1 MSAMLACRQGS
12 SLACMHV
19 SHLMPGYGRP
29 GAVICNSMKSMTT
42 RTKGIAMSS
51 TFPFPR
57 LKRMFIYA
65 SVSVSL
71 ALPTSAW
78 ADDAKELLKKMS
90 DFLAAQKTISF
101 TYQSSL
107 EAVTPDF
114 EKLQFVSSGTAN
126 LTRPDKL
133 RVTRTGGFAD
143 VDVSFDG
150 SSLTVHGKNL
160 DAYAKIDGKG
170 SLDDLIDRMMTAG
183 VEAPG
188 ADLLSSDVYDV
199 LMTDVTEAKHISSA
213 FVDGV
218 ECDYLAFRTP
228 EIDWQIWIQ
237 AGSQPIPRRY
247 VITSKHIVQAP
258 QYTLEISDFK
268 SGADVA
274 AESYTIEIPAGAKT
288 VDLSELQSL
297 DELPAPADTGEVK

>member
-1 MSAMLACRQGS
+1 M
-12 SLACMHV
+12 
-19 SHLMPGYGRP
+19 
-29 GAVICNSMKSMTT
+29 
-42 RTKGIAMSS
+42 KGIVMSS
-51 TFPFPR
+51 TFCFPR
-57 LKRMFIYA
+57 LKRMLVYTSLA
-65 SVSVSL
+65 AGL

-78 ADDAKELLKKMS
+78 ADDAKALLKAMS

-107 EAVTPDF
+107 EAVTPEF

-143 VDVSFDG
+143 LDVSFDG

-170 SLDDLIDRMMTAG
+170 SLDELINRLMTAG

-199 LMTDVTEAKHISSA
+199 LMSEVTDAKHISSA

-218 ECDYLAFRTP
+218 ECAYLAFRTP

-237 AGSQPIPRRY
+237 TGSQPIPRRY
-247 VITSKHIVQAP
+247 VITSKHVVQAP

-274 AESYTIEIPAGAKT
+274 AVSYSIEVPASAKT

-297 DELPAPADTGEVK
+297 DELPAPADMGEVK

>member
-1 MSAMLACRQGS
+1 
-12 SLACMHV
+12 
-19 SHLMPGYGRP
+19 
-29 GAVICNSMKSMTT
+29 
-42 RTKGIAMSS
+42 MSS
-51 TFPFPR
+51 TSPFPR

-65 SVSVSL
+65 SVSASL

-107 EAVTPDF
+107 EAVTHDF

-150 SSLTVHGKNL
+150 ASLTVHGKNL

>member
-1 MSAMLACRQGS
+1 
-12 SLACMHV
+12 
-19 SHLMPGYGRP
+19 
-29 GAVICNSMKSMTT
+29 
-42 RTKGIAMSS
+42 MSS
-51 TFPFPR
+51 TFPFPL
-57 LKRMFIYA
+57 LKRMLIYA
-65 SVSVSL
+65 SVSAGLV
-71 ALPTSAW
+71 LPTSAW

-90 DFLAAQKTISF
+90 DFLTAQKTISF

-107 EAVTPDF
+107 EAVTPAF
-114 EKLQFVSSGTAN
+114 EKLQFVSSGIVN

-143 VDVSFDG
+143 IDVSFDG

-170 SLDDLIDRMMTAG
+170 SLDDLIDRLMTAG
-183 VEAPG
+183 IEAPG
-188 ADLLSSDVYDV
+188 ADLLSSNVYGE
-199 LMTDVTEAKHISSA
+199 LMSDVTEAKHISSA

-218 ECDYLAFRTP
+218 ECEYLAFRTP

-237 AGSQPIPRRY
+237 TGAQPIPRRY
-247 VITSKHIVQAP
+247 VITSKHVVQAP
-258 QYTLEISDFK
+258 QYMLEISDFK

-274 AESYTIEIPAGAKT
+274 AVSYNIEIPGSAKT

-297 DELPAPADTGEVK
+297 DELPAAADAGEAK

>member
-1 MSAMLACRQGS
+1 
-12 SLACMHV
+12 
-19 SHLMPGYGRP
+19 
-29 GAVICNSMKSMTT
+29 
-42 RTKGIAMSS
+42 MSS
-51 TFPFPR
+51 TFPFPL
-57 LKRMFIYA
+57 LKRMLIYA
-65 SVSVSL
+65 SVSAGLV
-71 ALPTSAW
+71 LPTSAW

-90 DFLAAQKTISF
+90 DFLTAQRTISF

-107 EAVTPDF
+107 EAVTPAF
-114 EKLQFVSSGTAN
+114 EKLQFVSSGTVN

-143 VDVSFDG
+143 IDVSFDG

-170 SLDDLIDRMMTAG
+170 SLDDLIDRLMTAG

-188 ADLLSSDVYDV
+188 ADLLSSNVYGE
-199 LMTDVTEAKHISSA
+199 LMSDVTEAKHISSA

-218 ECDYLAFRTP
+218 ECEYLAFRTP

-237 AGSQPIPRRY
+237 TGAQPIPRRY
-247 VITSKHIVQAP
+247 VITSKHVVQAP
-258 QYTLEISDFK
+258 QYMLEISDFK

-274 AESYTIEIPAGAKT
+274 AVSYNIEIPGSAKT

-297 DELPAPADTGEVK
+297 DELPAAADAGEAK

>member
-1 MSAMLACRQGS
+1 
-12 SLACMHV
+12 
-19 SHLMPGYGRP
+19 
-29 GAVICNSMKSMTT
+29 
-42 RTKGIAMSS
+42 MSS
-51 TFPFPR
+51 TFLFPR
-57 LKRMFIYA
+57 LRRMLLC
-65 SVSVSL
+65 VSL
-71 ALPTSAW
+71 AASLVPPTSAW
-78 ADDAKELLKKMS
+78 ADDAKALLKTMS
-90 DFLAAQKTISF
+90 DFLAEQKTISF
-101 TYQSSL
+101 SYQSSL

-143 VDVSFDG
+143 LDVSFDG

-170 SLDDLIDRMMTAG
+170 SLDELIDRLMTAG

-188 ADLLSSDVYDV
+188 ADLLSSNVYDV
-199 LMTDVTEAKHISSA
+199 LISDVTEAKHISSA

-218 ECDYLAFRTP
+218 ECEYLAFRTP

-237 AGSQPIPRRY
+237 NGPQPIPRRY
-247 VITSKHIVQAP
+247 VITSKHVVQAP

-274 AESYTIEIPAGAKT
+274 AVSYTIEVPASAKT

-297 DELPAPADTGEVK
+297 DELPEAADMGDVK